1 MKEKIRFLL
10 VPTAVMSV
18 ALGVYRLAA
27 WLFF

>member
-18 ALGVYRLAA
+18 TLGVYRLAA